1 MVETLH
7 LVGEIMKVNDLM
19 SAPVYVASPEDTVGH
34 VKNLMLRHKISR
46 VMVIYE
52 GTPIGIVTK
61 YDLAQMVESS
71 EAEWRRRN
79 QERTLAKSIMSESLV
94 TITPDASMRRAAQ
107 EMTSNG
113 IGSLPVMKNGDLL
126 GILSETDIVSHFAQT
141 NSKMKVETLM
151 SDKFLTCHRHHSIN
165 HVLRAMDE
173 SGIYRTIVQ
182 EGNGVPVG
190 IITHTNLSFAKEPF
204 VDSKDIVMVRKA
216 EHAGEQKN
224 RYVKKVLQV
233 AEDIMTEPLVTIS
246 RDATVVEAAQLMIKK
261 RIDCLPIVEDG
272 VLTGIVSKTDIVK
285 IVAGAE

>member
-1 MVETLH
+1 
-7 LVGEIMKVNDLM
+7 MKVNDLM

-34 VKNLMLRHKISR
+34 VKNLMLKHKISR
-46 VMVIYE
+46 VMIVYE
-52 GTPIGIVTK
+52 GTPIGIITK
-61 YDLAQMVESS
+61 YDLAQMLESS

-79 QERTLAKSIMSESLV
+79 QERTMAKSIMSESLV

-107 EMTSNG
+107 EMTANG
-113 IGSLPVMKNGDLL
+113 IGSLPVMKDGDLL

-141 NSKMKVETLM
+141 SSKMKVETLM
-151 SDKFLTCHRHHSIN
+151 TDKFLTCHRHHSIN
-165 HVLRAMDE
+165 HVLRAMYE
-173 SGIYRTIVQ
+173 SGIYRSIVQ

-233 AEDIMTEPLVTIS
+233 AEDIMTEPLITIN
-246 RDATVVEAAQLMIKK
+246 RDATVVEAARLMVDK

-272 VLTGIVSKTDIVK
+272 VLAGMVSKTDIVK
-285 IVAGAE
+285 VVAGIE